1 MDGFDGLV
9 VIDPDGPE
17 LGIQIRQAQVVVV
30 RVLVGLNDFERSAE
44 DAAANKLR
52 SAFHSGFEHHVQ
64 QLRFLLMVQPEIVV
78 VRLGVCDPCLF
89 FHILIFKVN
98 RLGRLTNLISRSF
111 VSVAQT
117 PFRGTITHLAICSTQ
132 IKSVPTGRKGVAAGN
147 DFPSQNLYTEL
158 VIFPAAKVRTFSARG
173 TGQLGRTRAN
183 EGVKGIFS
191 RISPFNLCRVLAVI
205 ALKYC
210 KTQGRAR

>member
-1 MDGFDGLV
+1 MDSFDGLV
-9 VIDPDGPE
+9 VIDPDGPD
-17 LGIQIRQAQVVVV
+17 LGIKIRQAQVIVV

-44 DAAANKLR
+44 DTADNKLR
-52 SAFHSGFEHHVQ
+52 SASHSGFEHHVPK
-64 QLRFLLMVQPEIVV
+64 LGFLLMIQQEIVV

-98 RLGRLTNLISRSF
+98 RLGRLTNLIFRSF

-147 DFPSQNLYTEL
+147 DL
-158 VIFPAAKVRTFSARG
+158 
-173 TGQLGRTRAN
+173 
-183 EGVKGIFS
+183 
-191 RISPFNLCRVLAVI
+191 
-205 ALKYC
+205 
-210 KTQGRAR
+210 

>member
-1 MDGFDGLV
+1 MDSFDGLV
-9 VIDPDGPE
+9 VIDADGPD
-17 LGIQIRQAQVVVV
+17 LGIQIRQAHVVVV

-44 DAAANKLR
+44 DTTDNKLR

-98 RLGRLTNLISRSF
+98 RLGRLTNLIFRSF

-132 IKSVPTGRKGVAAGN
+132 IKSVPTGRKGVAVGN
-147 DFPSQNLYTEL
+147 DFPS
-158 VIFPAAKVRTFSARG
+158 
-173 TGQLGRTRAN
+173 
-183 EGVKGIFS
+183 
-191 RISPFNLCRVLAVI
+191 
-205 ALKYC
+205 
-210 KTQGRAR
+210 